1 MNKTV
6 INHGKTCGQLLTSNL
21 RKELSTGL
29 QNRSH
34 QNLRTKIKNF
44 SFKLYT

>member
-6 INHGKTCGQLLTSNL
+6 VNHRKTCEQLLTSNL

-34 QNLRTKIKNF
+34 QNLMTKIKNS